1 MPPIL
6 CQLVK
11 DLYLEKQAELE
22 VNEADQVLRI
32 MEYVI
37 FVSNNVEL
45 KISTQNIF
53 KKCWKRWSL
62 KSKGSILKRF
72 SDELYYYKVY
82 NKYCI

>member
-37 FVSNNVEL
+37 
-45 KISTQNIF
+45 IIF
-53 KKCWKRWSL
+53 KQCWV
-62 KSKGSILKRF
+62 
-72 SDELYYYKVY
+72 E
-82 NKYCI
+82 NKYTKYF